1 MGLAP
6 CLRRGALACEERDT
20 KLFFCHQTRGAG
32 LRKVLLAVALLLAFY
47 STLALAVT
55 VLPKAPE
62 PPQTPPGGSMNIAQA
77 ALLGLVE
84 GLTEYLPVS
93 STGHLLLAQQL
104 AGMTGG
110 ESADATANPLDAYAI
125 CIQAGAILAVLLLY
139 TRRVGSVLAG
149 ILGKD
154 KSGRRL
160 GINLVAAFAPA
171 ALAGFLLED
180 LIKQYLFG
188 LWPIVLAW
196 FVGGIAILL
205 VARKEN
211 PDATPGKQLEELSPL
226 QALLIGAIQCIAM
239 WPGVSRSL
247 VTILGGMLVGLSVVA
262 AVEFSFLLGLVTL
275 GAATLWEALK
285 FGPDIIQVFGWV
297 NPLTGFI
304 VACVSALTA
313 VKWMVSYL
321 TRHGLAIFGY
331 YRLALSLVITGL
343 LLGGYLV
350 NK

>member
-1 MGLAP
+1 
-6 CLRRGALACEERDT
+6 LACAELDT
-20 KLFFCHQTRGAG
+20 RLLFPYQMRGVC
-32 LRKVLLAVALLLAFY
+32 LKKVLLPVGLLLVFY

-55 VLPKAPE
+55 ALPDAPE
-62 PPQTPPGGSMNIAQA
+62 PPQTPPSGSMNIAQA

-104 AGMTGG
+104 AGMTSG
-110 ESADATANPLDAYAI
+110 EETSDADDPLAAYAI

-139 TRRVGSVLAG
+139 TRRVGSVFAG
-149 ILGKD
+149 IMGKD
-154 KSGRRL
+154 RAGRRL
-160 GINLVAAFAPA
+160 AINLVAAFAPA
-171 ALAGFLLED
+171 VLAGLLLED
-180 LIKQYLFG
+180 FIKQYLFG

-205 VARKEN
+205 VARKES
-211 PDATPGKQLEELSPL
+211 PDATLGKQLEDLSPL
-226 QALLIGAIQCIAM
+226 QALLIGGIQCIAM

-247 VTILGGMLVGLSVVA
+247 VTILGGVFVGLSVVA

-275 GAATLWEALK
+275 GAATLYEALK
-285 FGPDIIQVFGWV
+285 YGPQILQVFGWI
-297 NPLTGFI
+297 NPLIGFI
-304 VACVSALTA
+304 VACVSALAA

-321 TRHGLAIFGY
+321 TRHGLAVFGY
-331 YRLALSLVITGL
+331 YRLALSFVIAGL
-343 LLGGYLV
+343 LLTGYLV